1 MVFERFLPVTVSL
14 LIAIILITCIPTA
27 AAQPMTLD
35 MHAGAVR
42 ILDVGEIE
50 RVAVGNDA
58 LIGTSLL
65 SGGRLLLIGRTPGS
79 TDVRVWLKNGSE
91 QQWTVNVGDRDMGV
105 VVATLSSLLE
115 EYPGLRVKSVGG
127 IVLIEGEVPASS
139 IDPIKMLAQQI
150 PGVVPMIRARMT
162 SADELLKT
170 FPRVRAR
177 VENGITILEGEVLE
191 SEHALFSAAVATFP
205 ETLSLVRK
213 TAVAP
218 APMVRISLRLLE
230 INREHS
236 RRIGINWDDAIA
248 GPSVGS
254 TGASF
259 ANTRFRVVPPG
270 TGSLVQNIGVNDAR
284 WFAYAG
290 WTTQIFSALEM
301 LEQENHATI
310 LAEPNLTTR
319 SGMPA
324 NFLAGGEFP
333 YVVIGQFGQ
342 PGVEFKEYGIRLD
355 IEPTVDENGNIQSKI
370 NVEVSSIDRANVVNN
385 VPGLLKR
392 TTESVMTVQSGQTMI
407 LSGLVSADD
416 TNNMNGVPGLSRVPV
431 LGHLFKS
438 RNFLTR
444 KTELVVMVTPT
455 VVEAPQNSGPLLD
468 AETDRMRNLID
479 DKILEG
485 AIAE

>member
-1 MVFERFLPVTVSL
+1 VVLDRSFSGIVSL
-14 LIAIILITCIPTA
+14 LIAIAFMTCTPA
-27 AAQPMTLD
+27 VAAQSMTLD

-42 ILDVGEIE
+42 ILDIGEIE
-50 RVAVGNDA
+50 RVAVGNDE

-65 SGGRLLLIGRTPGS
+65 NGGRLLLIGRNPGA
-79 TDVRVWLKNGSE
+79 TDVRVWLKDGSE
-91 QQWTVNVGDRDMGV
+91 QQWTVNVGVRDMGV

-139 IDPIKMLAQQI
+139 IDSIKLLAEQI
-150 PGVVPMIRARMT
+150 PGVVPLIKARVT
-162 SADELLKT
+162 SAEALLKA
-170 FPRVRAR
+170 FPRVHAR
-177 VENGITILEGEVLE
+177 IENGITLLEGEVLD
-191 SEHALFSAAVATFP
+191 SEYAVFSAAVATYP
-205 ETLSLVRK
+205 DTLSLVRK

-248 GPSVGS
+248 GPSIGS
-254 TGASF
+254 TGASI
-259 ANTRFRVVPPG
+259 ANTRFRVIPPG
-270 TGSLVQNIGVNDAR
+270 TDSLVQNIGVKDAR

-301 LEQENHATI
+301 LEQENQATI

-355 IEPTVDENGNIQSKI
+355 IEPTVDDNGNIQSKI
-370 NVEVSSIDRANVVNN
+370 RVDVSSIDRANVVNN

-392 TTESVMTVQSGQTMI
+392 TTESVMTVKSGQTMI

-416 TNNMNGVPGLSRVPV
+416 SHNMNGVPGFSKVPV

-444 KTELVVMVTPT
+444 KTELVVMVTPMI
-455 VVEAPQNSGPLLD
+455 VDAPQHGGPLLD

-479 DKILEG
+479 EKILEG